1 MPHRITLEVSASTHV
16 GAKRSENEDRVL
28 VAHLENRAAYVGAF
42 AGQLEVRS
50 GGALLAVCDGMG
62 GEAGGEVASS
72 TAVATLYREAVV
84 ALPGRTPSGVARGVL
99 DAVQAASHEIERLAA
114 VHVELSRMGTTAT
127 VCAVTEE
134 SLIVAQVGDSRAYL
148 LRGGRLVQ
156 LTRDQTLATLLLER
170 GQLQPDQLD
179 DFEYNHVILQA
190 LGHKGGVDVDL
201 GSVGLCQGDLVLIC
215 SDGLH
220 GCVDHAALTATL
232 SAAAPVSQIADRLIQ
247 LALEVGAPDN
257 VTCIVARVVAPLET
271 GEPEPKLS
279 KVTLPAP
286 EPEAVAVPESTDES
300 PLGPLARLRALL
312 HLA

>member
-1 MPHRITLEVSASTHV
+1 MSNRIALEVSASTHV

-28 VAHLENRAAYVGAF
+28 VANLEHRSAHVGAF
-42 AGQLEVRS
+42 AGQLEVQS

-72 TAVATLYREAVV
+72 TAIAALFREAVV
-84 ALPGRTPSGVARGVL
+84 ALPGRSPGGVARGVL
-99 DAVQAASHEIERLAA
+99 DAVKAASHEIEQLAA
-114 VHVELSRMGTTAT
+114 SNVALSRMGTTAT
-127 VCAVTEE
+127 VCAVTDE
-134 SLIVAQVGDSRAYL
+134 SLVVAQVGDSRAYL
-148 LRGGRLVQ
+148 LRGDRLVQ

-201 GSVGLCQGDLVLIC
+201 GSVALARGDVLLIC

-220 GCVDHAALTATL
+220 GCVDHRTLTETL
-232 SAAAPVSQIADRLIQ
+232 GVSAPVSDIGDRLIE
-247 LALEVGAPDN
+247 LALAAGAPDN
-257 VTCIVARVVAPLET
+257 VTCIVARVVAPLEPL
-271 GEPEPKLS
+271 EPEPKLRR
-279 KVTLPAP
+279 VTLPAREP
-286 EPEAVAVPESTDES
+286 EPAATPDPIGDSS
-300 PLGPLARLRALL
+300 LRPLARLRALL

>member
-1 MPHRITLEVSASTHV
+1 MSNRIALEVSASTHV

-28 VAHLENRAAYVGAF
+28 VANLERRSAHVGAF
-42 AGQLEVRS
+42 AGQLEVQS

-72 TAVATLYREAVV
+72 TAIAALFREAVV
-84 ALPGRTPSGVARGVL
+84 ALPGRSPGGVARGVL
-99 DAVQAASHEIERLAA
+99 DAVQVASQEIEQLAA
-114 VHVELSRMGTTAT
+114 THAALSRMGTTAT
-127 VCAVTEE
+127 VCAVTDE
-134 SLIVAQVGDSRAYL
+134 SLVVAQVGDSRAYL

-201 GSVGLCQGDLVLIC
+201 GSVGLAHGDVLLIC

-220 GCVDHAALTATL
+220 GCVDHRALTETL
-232 SAAAPVSQIADRLIQ
+232 GVSAPVRDIGDRLIE
-247 LALEVGAPDN
+247 LALAAGAPDN
-257 VTCIVARVVAPLET
+257 VTCIVARVVGPLQAPEHD
-271 GEPEPKLS
+271 PKLS
-279 KVTLPAP
+279 KVTLPAREP
-286 EPEAVAVPESTDES
+286 EPAAAPEPTDDS
-300 PLGPLARLRALL
+300 SLRPLARLRALL
-312 HLA
+312 QLA